1 MEAYKPYI
9 DYIMAGGVAESAY
22 ILSRQGQ
29 VCGSSLNIK
38 EMPRY
43 EFDLEDEKDP
53 NKKHK
58 IVVDER
64 ANLLEALENNGVPKS
79 KAGIRIYNQKY
90 YTAHWDNDTKT
101 LYLKKVSD

>member
-9 DYIMAGGVAESAY
+9 EYIMAGGVAETAY

-43 EFDLEDEKDP
+43 EFELEDENDP

-58 IVVDER
+58 IVVD
-64 ANLLEALENNGVPKS
+64 
-79 KAGIRIYNQKY
+79 
-90 YTAHWDNDTKT
+90 
-101 LYLKKVSD
+101 